1 MKRLHWLS
9 SDRNLSLCGQ
19 VDPMI
24 ATSTADVTC
33 RGCKEKLGKLISRNL
48 RNATGGTKH

>member
-9 SDRNLSLCGQ
+9 QDPQLSLCGQ
-19 VDPMI
+19 VAPMI

-33 RGCKEKLGKLISRNL
+33 RGCKEKLGKEIAKAL
-48 RNATGGTKH
+48 RQTPHLRH